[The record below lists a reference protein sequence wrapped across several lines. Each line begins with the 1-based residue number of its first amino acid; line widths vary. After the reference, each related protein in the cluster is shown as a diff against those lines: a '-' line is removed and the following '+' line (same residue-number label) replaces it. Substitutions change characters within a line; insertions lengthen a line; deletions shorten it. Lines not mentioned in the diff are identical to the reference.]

1 MSATRVVV
9 TGLGATSPVGGD
21 VASTWSALLAGHSGI
36 RPLEHEW
43 AEQLQTRIAGE
54 VAVDPTE
61 VLDRVKARR
70 LDRSGQLALVAALEA
85 WSDSGIP
92 GESPRDYD
100 ADPARIGVAMASGIG
115 GVQTLLSNYDA
126 LKEKG
131 PRRVS
136 PLAIPM
142 LMPNSPAANI
152 GLAIGAKAGVHTPV
166 SACASGNEAIA
177 VGIDMIRLGRA
188 DVVVVGGTEAAVIA
202 LPMAAFGQMMAL
214 SKRNDAP
221 EQASRPWDKGRD
233 GFVLG
238 EGAAALVLESEEH
251 ARARGARVYA
261 EAAGAGI
268 TADSHDI
275 AQPDPTGIGATR
287 AMEMALREAD
297 LVPGDIVHINAH
309 ATSTPQGDV
318 AEAGAIQRAL
328 GEATGQVIVT
338 STKSMTG
345 HLLGAA
351 GALESVATVLALR
364 DRRVPPTINL
374 DDPEDVGLDI
384 ATKQRTL
391 PEGDLAALNNS
402 FGFGGHNVAI
412 AFRSV

>member
-9 TGLGATSPVGGD
+9 TGLGTTSPVGGD
-21 VASTWSALLAGHSGI
+21 VASTWSALLEGRSGVNQ
-36 RPLEHEW
+36 LTHEW
-43 AEQLQTRIAGE
+43 AEQLNTRIAAE
-54 VAVDPTE
+54 VAVEPLE

-70 LDRSGQLALVAALEA
+70 LDRSGQFALIAALEA
-85 WSDSGIP
+85 WA
-92 GESPRDYD
+92 D
-100 ADPARIGVAMASGIG
+100 AGLMDGVAGGAVDPERLGVAMASGIG
-115 GVQTLLSNYDA
+115 GVTTLLSNYDA
-126 LKEKG
+126 LIQKG

-142 LMPNSPAANI
+142 LMPNSPAANV

-177 VGIDMIRLGRA
+177 LGMDMIRLGRA
-188 DVVVVGGTEAAVIA
+188 DVVVCGGTEAAVHA
-202 LPMAAFGQMMAL
+202 LPMAAFGNMMAL
-214 SKRNDAP
+214 SKRNDDPAA
-221 EQASRPWDKGRD
+221 ASRPWDKGRD

-238 EGAAALVLESEEH
+238 EGAAAIVIESEEH
-251 ARARGARVYA
+251 AKARGARIYA

-275 AQPDPTGIGATR
+275 AQPDPTGLGATR
-287 AMEMALREAD
+287 AMLIALREAGVSASD
-297 LVPGDIVHINAH
+297 VKHINAH

-318 AEAGAIQRAL
+318 AEAGAIRAAL
-328 GEATGQVIVT
+328 GDAVDGTVVT

-351 GALESVATVLALR
+351 GALESLATILAIR
-364 DRRVPPTINL
+364 DRSVPPTINL

-384 ATKQRTL
+384 ATKVRDL
-391 PEGDLAALNNS
+391 PAGDVAALNNS
-402 FGFGGHNVAI
+402 FGFGGHNVALV
-412 AFRSV
+412 FRSI